1 MNKITRSI
9 QILLGVFLFCIHY
22 TTVAQ
27 TLNQPV
33 VSSGATSI
41 CDNTGTTDFPVDI
54 SYTTAVFNNDNQFI
68 IELSDASG
76 SFANPSTVKNLATLI
91 STPVNNYNQ
100 LFNFTYNIQLPPG
113 TFGKNYKIRVRTT
126 SPERSTE
133 SASFEAYHDMV
144 QNSELGI
151 ADANNKEEFTLCPG
165 ESREVFLSTTVIGEY
180 LWYKENGAVDILLAT
195 TTEPKFTITEA
206 GRYYVLIDYGGCG
219 TRSSRLLIVSGISTA
234 DAQIDSPS
242 IVEICSTD
250 TYTFKSK
257 INNPSYTYEWYLD
270 GVLKQSSNSNEYTTP
285 DAGQF
290 GKYTLK
296 IITGT
301 ASDDCTTTSNE
312 VELKQKTTASFT
324 INTVNPGESVWLE
337 CETRQ
342 IEITDAPSGTTI
354 QWYRNDTAIPGAD
367 QFILSIGEPGEY
379 YAVVTDPSSSSSCPA
394 TVKSEVFSIYSLK
407 EFKAEIRIQD
417 ANHKECESTTAK
429 LVIVG
434 VKALVNENSNEY
446 DLTAEQLSASSP
458 QLVQYQWYKD
468 GVAIPT
474 GGTANEYDVNS
485 YLDNGEYDLEVST
498 CGSGTIKTKL
508 PDPNRITVKLGAPLP
523 KIKSKPNS
531 NSLCPKGTIT
541 YSIEDGLVPGFTYEW
556 FKDGGTTAVA
566 TNVVD
571 FDVDSIGE
579 YVLKMTG
586 FGCERSIDPINV
598 VLFDESVVEVTPSVK
613 VVLNQGQ
620 TVTVTASGGESYV
633 WHEGQDDSGTVLS
646 TNETLDVNAL
656 GFYTVVVSV
665 GSCSVVKTIEVVEQD
680 DQIIVP
686 NIVTPNQDGI
696 NDTWQI
702 SNRYA
707 FQPTVT
713 IQLYNSNGK
722 EILNT
727 TDYQNNWPTESL
739 GNQRVFYYKIIRDD
753 ILIKAGTISVLD

>member
-9 QILLGVFLFCIHY
+9 QILLGVFLFCINY

-27 TLNQPV
+27 TLNPPV
-33 VSSGATSI
+33 LNFGTSACDATGSTNFSI
-41 CDNTGTTDFPVDI
+41 DI
-54 SYTTAVFNNDNQFI
+54 SFSGTVFNSDNQFI
-68 IELSDASG
+68 VELSDADGNFGAS
-76 SFANPSTVKNLATLI
+76 PTVLTTLTDPTLNTAFNLPTVGFTL
-91 STPVNNYNQ
+91 PA
-100 LFNFTYNIQLPPG
+100 G
-113 TFGKNYKIRVRTT
+113 TFGTGYKIRIRTT
-126 SPERSTE
+126 SPVMTSE
-133 SASFEAYHDMV
+133 SGSFQAYHDMQ
-144 QNSELGI
+144 QNSGFSI
-151 ADANNKEEFTLCPG
+151 KDGDGNDKFTLCPG
-165 ESREVFLSTTVIGEY
+165 ESKEVFLSITTIGDY
-180 LWYKENGAVDILLAT
+180 SWYRRVGTVETLVAT
-195 TTEPKFTITEA
+195 TSEPKFTVTEP
-206 GRYYVLIDYGGCG
+206 GSYFVKINYGACG
-219 TRSSRLLIVSGISTA
+219 EASSIFLIVSGISTA
-234 DAQIDSPS
+234 DAQIDGPS
-242 IVEICSTD
+242 EVEICSNETH
-250 TYTFKSK
+250 TFKSK
-257 INNPSYTYEWYLD
+257 INNSSYTYEWYLD

-285 DAGQF
+285 AAGQF

-296 IITGT
+296 IITGSGT
-301 ASDDCTTTSNE
+301 GACTTTSTE

-324 INTVNPGESVWLE
+324 INTVNAGESVLLP
-337 CETRQ
+337 CETKQ
-342 IEITDAPSGTTI
+342 VEITDAPSSATI
-354 QWYRNDTAIPGAD
+354 QWYKDDNPVGGANGFTMNVTA
-367 QFILSIGEPGEY
+367 PGEY
-379 YAVVTDPSSSSSCPA
+379 YAIVTDPSSSSSCPA
-394 TVKSEVFSIYSLK
+394 TVKSEVYVFYSLK

-417 ANHKECESTTAK
+417 ANYTECESTSAK

-446 DLTAEQLSASSP
+446 DITTDQLNASGP

-468 GVAIPT
+468 GVAIT
-474 GGTANEYDVNS
+474 TSGNANEYDVNS
-485 YLDNGEYDLEVST
+485 YLDNGEYDLELST
-498 CGSGTIKTKL
+498 CAPGVIKTKL
-508 PDPNRITVKLGAPLP
+508 PDANRITVKLGAPLP
-523 KIKSKPNS
+523 TITSVPNS
-531 NSLCPKGTIT
+531 NSLCPGGTIT
-541 YSIEDGLVPGFTYEW
+541 YSIDGGLLPGFTYEW

-566 TNVVD
+566 TDVVD
-571 FDVDSIGE
+571 FDVTEIGE

-620 TVTVTASGGESYV
+620 TVTVTASGGENYV

-665 GSCSVVKTIEVVEQD
+665 GSCRVVKTIEVVEQD

-753 ILIKAGTISVLD
+753 VLIKAGTISVLD